1 MPDEPRKPQEWEAQV
16 IQRLVKE
23 IGITAEEAR
32 ELVSVFGKRLAVSCA
47 GGSLAD
53 QKTLDRSIAR
63 WRERRLAKWPTN
75 RFS

>member
-32 ELVSVFGKRLAVSCA
+32 ELISVLGHCPSSGNLRQLA
-47 GGSLAD
+47 L
-53 QKTLDRSIAR
+53 
-63 WRERRLAKWPTN
+63 
-75 RFS
+75 